1 MVFPMSWAGVRAQV
15 LIALVQYASSQLHE
29 RVEDKK
35 AHHEV
40 ESGPGRWAER
50 FVATQ
55 FEESSPIYSRCTDTT
70 YDHVD

>member
-40 ESGPGRWAER
+40 ESGPGR
-50 FVATQ
+50 
-55 FEESSPIYSRCTDTT
+55 
-70 YDHVD
+70 